1 MLFVVPLNHGPVA
14 EAVKPE
20 SVVSCVHQGQLG
32 YLHRSRE
39 QHGQILWLVSVYR
52 TNTTCTE
59 GKNHH
64 IRNHPDSEP
73 VLLISL
79 ISAGTEKIKP
89 LDTVLG
95 KLQFYH

>member
-52 TNTTCTE
+52 FKTSAPKRKTTQLE
-59 GKNHH
+59 
-64 IRNHPDSEP
+64 IIP
-73 VLLISL
+73 
-79 ISAGTEKIKP
+79 KIYQ
-89 LDTVLG
+89 L
-95 KLQFYH
+95 F